1 MSDPDGFLSR
11 WSRRKLAVER
21 EPDPAALPPEESP
34 EAAVAPEAPGP
45 DEALSPEEIAALP
58 RLEDLTPDSDITA
71 FMRKG
76 VPDLLRKAALRRMW
90 SLDPAIRDYVGD
102 ARDYAWDWNVPGGVP
117 GSGPLGP
124 LDDLSASVGR
134 MFSGTRDPE
143 TASAGADMA
152 DADVAARTNDPEPE
166 PEPPEIDIAAA
177 ELLPQPSD
185 SGRIPVGE
193 ASGDPGSCPSPGS
206 NQVET
211 AELGPRATPLRRH
224 GAALPKFDL
233 F

>member
-1 MSDPDGFLSR
+1 MSGPDGFLSR

-124 LDDLSASVGR
+124 LDDFSATVGR
-134 MFSGTRDPE
+134 MFSATRDPE
-143 TASAGADMA
+143 TTSAGAVGP
-152 DADVAARTNDPEPE
+152 DAEIAVEAHDAEPE
-166 PEPPEIDIAAA
+166 PDSPETTPA
-177 ELLPQPSD
+177 ELLPREAEPD
-185 SGRIPVGE
+185 RMPVSEVAGE
-193 ASGDPGSCPSPGS
+193 PGPGASPVS
-206 NQVET
+206 NRLET
-211 AELGPRATPLRRH
+211 AELGPRAAPLRRH